1 MGLVAACQPPATTDP
16 PAPEPRPNALVT
28 RILDGDS
35 VLVDMDGIEI
45 DIRLAGV
52 NAAEEGECY
61 HDQATEHLGGLLDG
75 QTVGVEKVGT
85 DQFDRTLAY
94 LWLDDRL
101 VNLGLVEQGFAIALT
116 PGPDEGAGELLLA
129 AEETAYSQMTG
140 LWSASACGATGPTPE
155 VTVGDV
161 QFDPHGPDGESLDLE
176 RVELTS
182 GEPIDLDGWTVRD
195 ESSAHRCSLP
205 SGARI
210 TQGATFVVS
219 SADSCWVPGSSP
231 VWNNGGDLVLLLD
244 PTGRVV
250 ARHRYRG

>member
-1 MGLVAACQPPATTDP
+1 VLGLVAACQRPATTDP
-16 PAPEPRPNALVT
+16 SAPERRSTAVVT

-35 VLVDMDGIEI
+35 VLVDWDGLEV

-61 HDQATEHLGGLLDG
+61 HDQATDHLRGLLDG

-94 LWLDDRL
+94 LWLDDRP

-116 PGPDEGAGELLLA
+116 PEPDETTGASMLA
-129 AEETAYSQMTG
+129 AEETAYLEGAG
-140 LWSASACGATGPTPE
+140 LWSASACGATGPAPK
-155 VTVGDV
+155 VTVDV
-161 QFDPHGPDGESLDLE
+161 EFDPPGPDRASLDLE
-176 RVELTS
+176 RVVLTS
-182 GEPIDLDGWTVRD
+182 AEPIDLDGWTVRD

-210 TQGATFVVS
+210 TQGASVVVS
-219 SADSCWVPGSSP
+219 SADPCWVPGSTP

-250 ARHRYRG
+250 ARHRYLG